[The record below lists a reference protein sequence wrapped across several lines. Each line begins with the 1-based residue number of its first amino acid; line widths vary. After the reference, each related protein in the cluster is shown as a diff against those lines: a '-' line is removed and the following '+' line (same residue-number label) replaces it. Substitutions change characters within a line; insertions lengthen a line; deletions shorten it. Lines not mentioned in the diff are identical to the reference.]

1 MLTLKIISPKG
12 TSFDGEVE
20 LVKVPGTAGLFEIL
34 ENHAPIISSL
44 EKGVVE
50 YTVPGQG
57 VQTVN
62 IGGGF
67 VELHDNIVSLCI
79 EIE

>member
-1 MLTLKIISPKG
+1 MKLKIISPKG

-20 LVKVPGTAGLFEIL
+20 KVKVPGTAGQFEIL
-34 ENHAPIISSL
+34 DQHAPIISSL
-44 EKGVVE
+44 DAGVVE
-50 YTVPGQG
+50 YSVPGKG
-57 VQTVN
+57 VETVN

-67 VELHDNIVSLCI
+67 VEVHGNIVSLCV